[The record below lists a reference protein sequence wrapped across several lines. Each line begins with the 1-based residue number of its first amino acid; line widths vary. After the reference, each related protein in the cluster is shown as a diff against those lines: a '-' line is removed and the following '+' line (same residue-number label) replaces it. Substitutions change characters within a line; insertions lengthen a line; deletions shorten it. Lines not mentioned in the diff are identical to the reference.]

1 MNFSFL
7 SDCDTMLPGS
17 KWEIFIQMKTL
28 LQHCRIYDGT
38 GTEAFNGD
46 ILFEGDRILEVAPQI
61 DCEDTQTI
69 DLTGKSISS
78 GFFDAHSHNDWFAA
92 KKNPAP
98 YFEPF
103 VRQGITS
110 FITGNCGLSMTG
122 FHAESPYIDKVGAG
136 LFHMDDLTGVYPDL
150 NTFFSAIDGNTPLNI
165 ASLTGHCSA
174 RASGTGYA
182 NRPLSQTEQQEMLS
196 LLEENLKQG
205 ACGVSLGLMYEPG
218 LYAPKEELRKV
229 AELCARY
236 DRPLT
241 VHPRACSAVSMAYP
255 ELLGRPHLLRAL
267 DELEEVTRGLNVKL
281 QYSHA
286 IFVGTNS
293 FQCKD
298 ELVANIERMRKNGV
312 DAMFDIYAELLGVSV
327 ITAIMPVW
335 YQALSPADKRKFFNK
350 LKFRILAN
358 ASILLLGFGFDDIQI
373 AYIGEEYEA
382 YEGKTVH
389 QIAKEKGMN
398 DLDAY
403 LMLCEQ
409 SNFAGRVNMGP
420 YSTPQIVSE
429 LSRHD
434 NVLYMTDAWV
444 EQNGVQNPAIYDCFP
459 KFLHLS
465 LTGRGD
471 AMPRA
476 IRKMTGAVAD
486 RFAIHNRGYIKPGY
500 FADLTVFDEAA
511 LKNGVPD
518 QSRAFGIERVY
529 VNGTLVLA
537 DEVLDEAAFRSAGR
551 AMRA

>member
-1 MNFSFL
+1 
-7 SDCDTMLPGS
+7 MLPGS
-17 KWEIFIQMKTL
+17 KWENFIRMKTL

-38 GTEAFNGD
+38 GAEAFEGD
-46 ILFEGDRILEVAPQI
+46 ILFENDMILAVGQNLSA
-61 DCEDTQTI
+61 EDATI
-69 DLTGKSISS
+69 VNLAGKSVSS
-78 GFFDAHSHNDWFAA
+78 GFFDTHSHNDWFAA
-92 KKNPAP
+92 KKDPKP

-110 FITGNCGLSMTG
+110 FIAGNCGLSMAG
-122 FHAESPYIDKVGAG
+122 FQADSPYIDKVGAG
-136 LFHMDDLTGVYPDL
+136 LFHMDDLTGIYPDTDSL
-150 NTFFSAIDGNTPLNI
+150 FSAIDGNTPLNI
-165 ASLTGHCSA
+165 ASLVGHCTA

-182 NRPLSQTEQQEMLS
+182 SRPLSEEEQRHMLS
-196 LLEENLKQG
+196 LLEENLQQG

-218 LYAPKEELRKV
+218 LYANSEELRKV

-236 DRPLT
+236 DRPLA
-241 VHPRACSAVSMAYP
+241 VHPRANSAVSMAYP
-255 ELLGRPHLLRAL
+255 ELIGRPHLLRAL
-267 DELEEVTRGLNVKL
+267 DELEEITRGLNVKL

-293 FQCKD
+293 FPCKD
-298 ELVANIERMRKNGV
+298 ELVANIERMRSNGV

-335 YQALSPADKRKFFNK
+335 YQALSPAEKRRFFNK

-373 AYIGEEYEA
+373 AYIGPGYES

-389 QIAKEKGMN
+389 QIAKEAGMN

-409 SNFAGRVNMGP
+409 SHFAGRVNMGP
-420 YSTPQIVSE
+420 YSTPQIVSD

-465 LTGRGD
+465 LTGKGD
-471 AMPRA
+471 TMPRA

-486 RFAIHNRGYIKPGY
+486 RFSIPNRGYVKPGY
-500 FADLTVFDEAA
+500 FADLTVFDEDA

-529 VNGTLVLA
+529 VNGRLVL
-537 DEVLDEAAFRSAGR
+537 EGKRLDEAAFANAGR

>member
-1 MNFSFL
+1 
-7 SDCDTMLPGS
+7 
-17 KWEIFIQMKTL
+17 MKTL
-28 LQHCRIYDGT
+28 LQHGRIYDGT
-38 GTEAFNGD
+38 GADAFIGD
-46 ILFEGDRILEVAPQI
+46 ILIEDDTILAVGQDLA
-61 DCEDTQTI
+61 CEDASVV
-69 DLTGKSISS
+69 DLSGKSISS

-92 KKNPAP
+92 KKDPRP

-122 FHAESPYIDKVGAG
+122 FAESSPFIDKVGAG
-136 LFHMDDLTGVYPDL
+136 LFHMDDLTGVYPDVNAL
-150 NTFFSAIDGNTPLNI
+150 FAAIDGNTPLNI
-165 ASLTGHCSA
+165 ASLTGHCTA
-174 RASGTGYA
+174 RASGTGYSSR
-182 NRPLSQTEQQEMLS
+182 NLSEDEQQRMLE

-267 DELEEVTRGLNVKL
+267 DELEEITRGLNVKL

-286 IFVGTNS
+286 IFVGTSS
-293 FQCKD
+293 FKCKD

-327 ITAIMPVW
+327 ITAVMPVW
-335 YQALSPADKRKFFNK
+335 YQALSAADKRKFFNK
-350 LKFRILAN
+350 FRFRVLAY
-358 ASILLLGFGFDDIQI
+358 ATILLLGFGFDDIQV
-373 AYIGEEYEA
+373 AYIGPGYEE

-389 QIAKEKGMN
+389 QIAKEKRMN
-398 DLDAY
+398 ELDAY

-409 SNFAGRVNMGP
+409 SDFAGRVNMGP
-420 YSTPQIVSE
+420 YSTPLIISD
-429 LSRHD
+429 LSRHE

-444 EQNGVQNPAIYDCFP
+444 EENGVQNPAIYDCFP

-465 LTGRGD
+465 LNKKGD
-471 AMPRA
+471 TMPRT

-486 RFAIHNRGYIKPGY
+486 RFSIKNRGYVKPGC
-500 FADLTVFDEAA
+500 FADLTVFDEDK
-511 LKNGVPD
+511 LKDGVPD
-518 QSRAFGIERVY
+518 QSKAFGIERVY
-529 VNGTLVLA
+529 VNGKLVLNGDA
-537 DEVLDEAAFRSAGR
+537 LDETVFRSAGR
-551 AMRA
+551 CIRA

>member
-1 MNFSFL
+1 
-7 SDCDTMLPGS
+7 MLPGS
-17 KWEIFIQMKTL
+17 KWENFIRMKTL

-38 GTEAFNGD
+38 GTDAFTGD

-61 DCEDTQTI
+61 DCADAQTI

-92 KKNPAP
+92 KRDPQP

-122 FHAESPYIDKVGAG
+122 FQAESPYIDKVGAG
-136 LFHMDDLTGVYPDL
+136 LFHMDDLTGIYPDL
-150 NTFFSAIDGNTPLNI
+150 HSFFSAIDGNTPLNI

-182 NRPLSQTEQQEMLS
+182 NRPLSQTEQQEMLT

-218 LYAPKEELRKV
+218 LYAPKEELCKV

-267 DELEEVTRGLNVKL
+267 DELEEITRGLHVKL

-298 ELVANIERMRKNGV
+298 ELVANIERMRRNGV

-335 YQALSPADKRKFFNK
+335 YQALSPADKRRFFNK

-373 AYIGEEYEA
+373 AYIGEGYEA

-444 EQNGVQNPAIYDCFP
+444 EENGVQNPAIYDCFP

-465 LTGRGD
+465 LTGKGD
-471 AMPRA
+471 TMPRA

-486 RFAIHNRGYIKPGY
+486 RFAIQNRGYIKPGY
-500 FADLTVFDEAA
+500 FADLTVFDEDA

-518 QSRAFGIERVY
+518 QSKAFGIERVY
-529 VNGTLVLA
+529 VNGTLVL
-537 DEVLDEAAFRSAGR
+537 EHERLNETAFASAGR

>member
-1 MNFSFL
+1 
-7 SDCDTMLPGS
+7 
-17 KWEIFIQMKTL
+17 MKTL
-28 LQHCRIYDGT
+28 LQHGRIYDGT
-38 GTEAFNGD
+38 DADAFTGD
-46 ILFEGDRILEVAPQI
+46 ILIEDDKILAVGQNLS
-61 DCEDTQTI
+61 CEDAICI
-69 DLTGKSISS
+69 DLAGKSVSS

-92 KKNPAP
+92 KKNPQP

-122 FHAESPYIDKVGAG
+122 FVGDSPFVDKVGAG
-136 LFHMDDLTGVYPDL
+136 LFHMDDLTGVYNDVNAL
-150 NTFFSAIDGNTPLNI
+150 FAAIDGNTPLNI
-165 ASLTGHCSA
+165 ASLTGHCTA
-174 RASGTGYA
+174 RASGTGYS
-182 NRPLSQTEQQEMLS
+182 NRTLTDAETADMLN

-236 DRPLT
+236 NRPLT

-267 DELEEVTRGLNVKL
+267 DELEEITKGLNVKL

-286 IFVGTNS
+286 IFVGTSS
-293 FQCKD
+293 FKCKD

-327 ITAIMPVW
+327 ITAVMPVW
-335 YQALSPADKRKFFNK
+335 YQALSAADKRKFFNK
-350 LKFRILAN
+350 FRFRVLAY
-358 ASILLLGFGFDDIQI
+358 ATILLLGFGFDDIQV
-373 AYIGEEYEA
+373 AYIGPGYED

-389 QIAKEKGMN
+389 QIAKEKRMN

-420 YSTPQIVSE
+420 YSTPQIISD

-434 NVLYMTDAWV
+434 NVLYMTDAWI
-444 EQNGVQNPAIYDCFP
+444 EENGIQNPATYDCFP

-465 LTGRGD
+465 LNGKGD
-471 AMPRA
+471 TMPRTV
-476 IRKMTGAVAD
+476 RKMTGAVAD
-486 RFAIHNRGYIKPGY
+486 RFSIKDRGYVKPGC
-500 FADLTVFDEAA
+500 FADLTVFDEDK
-511 LKNGVPD
+511 LKNGKPD
-518 QSRAFGIERVY
+518 QSKSFGIERVY
-529 VNGTLVLA
+529 VNGKLVLNG
-537 DEVLDEAAFRSAGR
+537 DTLDEAVFRSAGR
-551 AMRA
+551 CMRA

>member
-1 MNFSFL
+1 
-7 SDCDTMLPGS
+7 
-17 KWEIFIQMKTL
+17 MKTL
-28 LQHCRIYDGT
+28 LQHGRIYDGT
-38 GTEAFNGD
+38 GADAFTGD
-46 ILFEGDRILEVAPQI
+46 ILIEDDRILAVGQNLS
-61 DCEDTQTI
+61 CEDATCI
-69 DLTGKSISS
+69 DLAGKSISS

-92 KKNPAP
+92 KQNTRP

-122 FHAESPYIDKVGAG
+122 FAGDSPNADKVGAG
-136 LFHMDDLTGVYPDL
+136 LFHMDDLTGVYNDIDAL
-150 NTFFSAIDGNTPLNI
+150 FAAIDGNTPLNI
-165 ASLTGHCSA
+165 ASLTGHCTA
-174 RASGTGYA
+174 RASGTGYS
-182 NRPLSQTEQQEMLS
+182 NRALTDAETTDMLA

-236 DRPLT
+236 NRPLT

-267 DELEEVTRGLNVKL
+267 DELEEITKGLPVKL

-286 IFVGTNS
+286 IFVGTSS
-293 FQCKD
+293 FKCKD

-327 ITAIMPVW
+327 ITAVMPVW

-350 LKFRILAN
+350 LRFRVLAY
-358 ASILLLGFGFDDIQI
+358 ATILLLGFGFDDIQV
-373 AYIGEEYEA
+373 AYIGPGYEE

-389 QIAKEKGMN
+389 QIAKEKRMN

-409 SNFAGRVNMGP
+409 SDFAGRVNMGP
-420 YSTPQIVSE
+420 YSTPQIVSD
-429 LSRHD
+429 LSKHD

-444 EQNGVQNPAIYDCFP
+444 EENGVQNPAIYDCFP

-465 LTGRGD
+465 LNGKGD
-471 AMPRA
+471 TMPNTV
-476 IRKMTGAVAD
+476 RKMTGAVAD
-486 RFAIHNRGYIKPGY
+486 RFAIKDRGYVKPGY
-500 FADLTVFDEAA
+500 FADLTVFDENA
-511 LKNGVPD
+511 LKNGKPD
-518 QSRAFGIERVY
+518 QSKSFGIERVY
-529 VNGTLVLA
+529 VNGKLVLNG
-537 DEVLDEAAFRSAGR
+537 DKLDEAAFRTAGR
-551 AMRA
+551 ALRA

>member
-1 MNFSFL
+1 MAV
-7 SDCDTMLPGS
+7 CDTMLPGS
-17 KWEIFIQMKTL
+17 KWEKFIQMKTL
-28 LQHCRIYDGT
+28 LQHGRIYDGT
-38 GTEAFNGD
+38 GAEAFEGD
-46 ILFEGDRILEVAPQI
+46 ILIEGDRILALGQGLPIGDAKTV
-61 DCEDTQTI
+61 
-69 DLTGKSISS
+69 DLAGKSVSS

-92 KKNPAP
+92 KRNPTP
-98 YFEPF
+98 FFEPF

-122 FHAESPYIDKVGAG
+122 FAENSPYIDKIGAG
-136 LFHMDDLTGVYPDL
+136 LFHMDGLTGVYPDL
-150 NTFFSAIDGNTPLNI
+150 DAFFSAIDGNTPLNI

-174 RASGTGYA
+174 RASGTGYL
-182 NRPLSQTEQQEMLS
+182 NRPLSEKEQRQMLS
-196 LLEENLKQG
+196 LLEENLRQG

-218 LYAPKEELRKV
+218 LYAPKEELRQV

-236 DRPLT
+236 NRPLT

-267 DELEEVTRGLNVKL
+267 DELEEITRGLNVKL

-286 IFVGTNS
+286 IFVGTSS
-293 FQCKD
+293 FKCKD
-298 ELVANIERMRKNGV
+298 ELVANIERMRRNGV

-373 AYIGEEYEA
+373 AYIGEGYEE
-382 YEGKTVH
+382 YEGKTVRR
-389 QIAKEKGMN
+389 IAREKGMN
-398 DLDAY
+398 NLDAY

-444 EQNGVQNPAIYDCFP
+444 EENGVQNPAIYDCFP

-465 LTGRGD
+465 LTGKGD
-471 AMPRA
+471 TMPRA
-476 IRKMTGAVAD
+476 VRKMTGAVAD
-486 RFAIHNRGYIKPGY
+486 RFAIKDRGYVKPGY
-500 FADLTVFDEAA
+500 FADLTVFDETA

-518 QSRAFGIERVY
+518 QPRAFGIERVY
-529 VNGTLVLA
+529 VNGRLVL
-537 DEVLDEAAFRSAGR
+537 EGETLDEAAFRTAGR

>member
-1 MNFSFL
+1 
-7 SDCDTMLPGS
+7 MLPGS
-17 KWEIFIQMKTL
+17 KWENFIRMKTL

-38 GTEAFNGD
+38 GTEAFEGD
-46 ILFEGDRILEVAPQI
+46 ILFENDMILAVGQNLSA
-61 DCEDTQTI
+61 EDATI
-69 DLTGKSISS
+69 VNLAGKSVSS

-92 KKNPAP
+92 KKDPKP

-110 FITGNCGLSMTG
+110 FIAGNCGLSMAG
-122 FHAESPYIDKVGAG
+122 FQADSPYIDKVGAG
-136 LFHMDDLTGVYPDL
+136 LFHMDDLTGIYPDTDSL
-150 NTFFSAIDGNTPLNI
+150 FSAIDGNTPLNI
-165 ASLTGHCSA
+165 ASLVGHCTA

-182 NRPLSQTEQQEMLS
+182 SRPLSEEEQRHMLS
-196 LLEENLKQG
+196 LLEENLQQG

-218 LYAPKEELRKV
+218 LYANSEELRKV

-236 DRPLT
+236 DRPLA
-241 VHPRACSAVSMAYP
+241 VHPRANSAVSMAYP
-255 ELLGRPHLLRAL
+255 ELIGRPHLLRAL
-267 DELEEVTRGLNVKL
+267 DELEEITRGLNVKL

-293 FQCKD
+293 FPCKD
-298 ELVANIERMRKNGV
+298 ELVANIERMRSNGV

-373 AYIGEEYEA
+373 AYIGPGYES

-389 QIAKEKGMN
+389 QIAKEAGMN

-409 SNFAGRVNMGP
+409 SHFAGRVNMGP
-420 YSTPQIVSE
+420 YSTPQIVSD

-434 NVLYMTDAWV
+434 KVLYMTDAWV

-465 LTGRGD
+465 LTGKGD
-471 AMPRA
+471 TMPRA

-486 RFAIHNRGYIKPGY
+486 RFSIPNRGYVKPGY
-500 FADLTVFDEAA
+500 FADLTVFDEDA

-518 QSRAFGIERVY
+518 QSRAFGIERVF
-529 VNGTLVLA
+529 VNGRLVL
-537 DEVLDEAAFRSAGR
+537 EGERLDEAAFANAGR

>member
-1 MNFSFL
+1 
-7 SDCDTMLPGS
+7 
-17 KWEIFIQMKTL
+17 MKTL

-38 GTEAFNGD
+38 GEDALTGD
-46 ILFEGDRILEVAPQI
+46 ILIEDDKILAVDQNLSFEDVSVV
-61 DCEDTQTI
+61 
-69 DLTGKSISS
+69 DLSGKSISS

-92 KKNPAP
+92 KKDPKP

-103 VRQGITS
+103 LRQGITS

-122 FHAESPYIDKVGAG
+122 FAKGSPYIDKVGAG
-136 LFHMDDLTGVYPDL
+136 LFHMDGLTGVYPDL
-150 NTFFSAIDGNTPLNI
+150 NALYAAIDGNMPLNI
-165 ASLTGHCSA
+165 ASLTGHCTA
-174 RASGTGYA
+174 RSSGTGYV
-182 NRPLSQTEQQEMLS
+182 NRPLSEDEQESMLT

-267 DELEEVTRGLNVKL
+267 DELEEITRGLNVKL

-286 IFVGTNS
+286 IFVGASS
-293 FQCKD
+293 FKCKD
-298 ELVANIERMRKNGV
+298 ELVAIIERMRDNGV

-327 ITAIMPVW
+327 ITAVMPVW

-350 LKFRILAN
+350 LRFRILAN
-358 ASILLLGFGFDDIQI
+358 ATILLLGFGFGDIEV
-373 AYIGEEYEA
+373 AYIGPGYEA

-389 QIAKEKGMN
+389 QIAKEKRMN
-398 DLDAY
+398 GLDAY
-403 LMLCEQ
+403 LLLCEQ

-420 YSTPQIVSE
+420 YSTPQIVSD
-429 LSRHD
+429 LSSHE

-444 EQNGVQNPAIYDCFP
+444 EENGVQNPAIYDCFP

-465 LTGRGD
+465 LNGKGD
-471 AMPRA
+471 TMSRA
-476 IRKMTGAVAD
+476 VRKMTGAVAD
-486 RFAIHNRGYIKPGY
+486 RFSIPSRGYIKPGY
-500 FADLTVFDEAA
+500 FADLTVFNEES
-511 LKNGVPD
+511 LKNAVPD
-518 QSRAFGIERVY
+518 QSKAFGIERVY
-529 VNGTLVLA
+529 VNGKLVLNG
-537 DEVLDEAAFRSAGR
+537 EELDETAFATSGR
-551 AMRA
+551 AIRAENR

>member
-1 MNFSFL
+1 
-7 SDCDTMLPGS
+7 MLPGS
-17 KWEIFIQMKTL
+17 KWENFIRMKTL

-38 GTEAFNGD
+38 GAEAFEGD
-46 ILFEGDRILEVAPQI
+46 ILFENDMILAVGQNLSA
-61 DCEDTQTI
+61 EDATI
-69 DLTGKSISS
+69 VNLAGKSVSS

-92 KKNPAP
+92 KKDPKP

-110 FITGNCGLSMTG
+110 FIAGNCGLSMAG
-122 FHAESPYIDKVGAG
+122 FQADSPYIDKVGAG
-136 LFHMDDLTGVYPDL
+136 LFHMDDLTGIYPDTDSL
-150 NTFFSAIDGNTPLNI
+150 FSAIDGNTPLNI
-165 ASLTGHCSA
+165 ASLVGHCTA

-182 NRPLSQTEQQEMLS
+182 SRPLSEEEQRHMLS
-196 LLEENLKQG
+196 LLEENLQQG

-218 LYAPKEELRKV
+218 LYANSEELRKV

-236 DRPLT
+236 DRPLA
-241 VHPRACSAVSMAYP
+241 VHPRANSAVSMAYP
-255 ELLGRPHLLRAL
+255 ELIGRPHLLRAL
-267 DELEEVTRGLNVKL
+267 DELEEITRGLNVKL

-293 FQCKD
+293 FPCKD
-298 ELVANIERMRKNGV
+298 ELVANIERMRSNGV

-335 YQALSPADKRKFFNK
+335 YQALSPAEKRKFFNK

-373 AYIGEEYEA
+373 AYIGPGYES

-389 QIAKEKGMN
+389 QIAKEAGMN

-409 SNFAGRVNMGP
+409 SHFAGRVNMGP
-420 YSTPQIVSE
+420 YSTPQIVSD

-465 LTGRGD
+465 LTGKGD
-471 AMPRA
+471 TMPRA

-486 RFAIHNRGYIKPGY
+486 RFSIPKRGYVKPGY
-500 FADLTVFDEAA
+500 FADLTVFDEDA
-511 LKNGVPD
+511 LKNGAPD

-529 VNGTLVLA
+529 VNGRLVL
-537 DEVLDEAAFRSAGR
+537 EGERLDEAAFANAGR

>member
-1 MNFSFL
+1 
-7 SDCDTMLPGS
+7 MLPGS
-17 KWEIFIQMKTL
+17 KWENFIRMKTL

-38 GTEAFNGD
+38 GAEAFEGD
-46 ILFEGDRILEVAPQI
+46 ILFENDTILAVGQNLSA
-61 DCEDTQTI
+61 EDATI
-69 DLTGKSISS
+69 VNLAGKSVSS

-92 KKNPAP
+92 KKDPKP

-110 FITGNCGLSMTG
+110 FIAGNCGLSMAG
-122 FHAESPYIDKVGAG
+122 FQADSPYIDKVGAG
-136 LFHMDDLTGVYPDL
+136 LFHMDDLTGIYPDTDSL
-150 NTFFSAIDGNTPLNI
+150 FSAIDGNTPLNI
-165 ASLTGHCSA
+165 ASLVGHCTA

-182 NRPLSQTEQQEMLS
+182 SRPLSEEEQRHMLS
-196 LLEENLKQG
+196 LLEENLQQG

-218 LYAPKEELRKV
+218 LYANSEELRKV

-236 DRPLT
+236 DRPLA
-241 VHPRACSAVSMAYP
+241 VHPRANSAVSMAYP
-255 ELLGRPHLLRAL
+255 ELIGRPHLLRAL
-267 DELEEVTRGLNVKL
+267 DELEEITRGLNVKL

-293 FQCKD
+293 FPCKD
-298 ELVANIERMRKNGV
+298 ELVANIERMRSNGV

-335 YQALSPADKRKFFNK
+335 YQALSPAEKRRFFNK

-373 AYIGEEYEA
+373 AYIGPGYES

-389 QIAKEKGMN
+389 QIAKEAGMN

-409 SNFAGRVNMGP
+409 SHFAGRVNMGP
-420 YSTPQIVSE
+420 YSTPQIVSD

-465 LTGRGD
+465 LTGKGD
-471 AMPRA
+471 TMPRA

-486 RFAIHNRGYIKPGY
+486 RFSIPNRGYVKPGY
-500 FADLTVFDEAA
+500 FADLTVFDEDA

-529 VNGTLVLA
+529 VNGRLVL
-537 DEVLDEAAFRSAGR
+537 EGERLDEAAFANAGR

>member
-1 MNFSFL
+1 
-7 SDCDTMLPGS
+7 MLPGS
-17 KWEIFIQMKTL
+17 KWENFIRMKTL
-28 LQHCRIYDGT
+28 LQHCCIYDGT
-38 GTEAFNGD
+38 GEPAFSGD
-46 ILFEGDRILEVAPQI
+46 ILIEGDKILAVGENLSSEDATVV
-61 DCEDTQTI
+61 DC
-69 DLTGKSISS
+69 TGKSVSS
-78 GFFDAHSHNDWFAA
+78 GFFDAHSHNDWYAA
-92 KKNPAP
+92 KKNPKP

-122 FHAESPYIDKVGAG
+122 FDAESPYVDKVGAG
-136 LFHMDDLTGVYPDL
+136 LFHMDDLTGTYPDINAL
-150 NTFFSAIDGNTPLNI
+150 FTAIDGNTPLNI
-165 ASLTGHCSA
+165 ASLTGHCTA

-182 NRPLSQTEQQEMLS
+182 NRLLSEEEQQSMLA
-196 LLEENLKQG
+196 LLEKNLQQG

-236 DRPLT
+236 DKPLT

-267 DELEEVTRGLNVKL
+267 DELEEITKGLNIKL

-286 IFVGTNS
+286 IFVGKSS
-293 FQCKD
+293 FKCKD

-327 ITAIMPVW
+327 ITAVMPTW

-350 LKFRILAN
+350 FRFRVLAY
-358 ASILLLGFGFDDIQI
+358 ATILLLGFGFDDIQV
-373 AYIGEEYEA
+373 AYIGPGYEE

-389 QIAKEKGMN
+389 QIAKEKRMN

-409 SNFAGRVNMGP
+409 SEFAGRVNMGP
-420 YSTPQIVSE
+420 YSTPKIISE
-429 LSRHD
+429 LSRHES
-434 NVLYMTDAWV
+434 VLYMTDAWV
-444 EQNGVQNPAIYDCFP
+444 EENGVQNPAIYDCFP

-465 LTGRGD
+465 LNGTGD
-471 AMPRA
+471 TMPRTV
-476 IRKMTGAVAD
+476 RKMTGAVAD
-486 RFAIHNRGYIKPGY
+486 RFGIAGRGYVKPGY
-500 FADLTVFDEAA
+500 FADLTVFDEET
-511 LKNGVPD
+511 LKSTPPD

-529 VNGTLVLA
+529 VNGRLVLA
-537 DEVLDEAAFRSAGR
+537 GDKLDEEAFRTAGR
-551 AMRA
+551 ALRA

>member
-1 MNFSFL
+1 
-7 SDCDTMLPGS
+7 
-17 KWEIFIQMKTL
+17 MKTL

-38 GTEAFNGD
+38 GAEAFLGD
-46 ILFEGDRILEVAPQI
+46 ILIEDDRILDVGQGLV
-61 DCEDTQTI
+61 CENATHV
-69 DLTGKSISS
+69 DLSGKSVSS
-78 GFFDAHSHNDWFAA
+78 GFFDAHSHNDWYAA
-92 KKNPAP
+92 KTDPKP

-122 FHAESPYIDKVGAG
+122 FAPDCPYLDKIGAG
-136 LFHMDDLTGVYPDL
+136 LFHMEDLTGVYPDV
-150 NTFFSAIDGNTPLNI
+150 NSFFSAIDGNTPLNI
-165 ASLTGHCSA
+165 ASLVGQCTA
-174 RASGTGYA
+174 RASGTGY
-182 NRPLSQTEQQEMLS
+182 NNHPLTEAETADMLA

-218 LYAPKEELRKV
+218 LYAPKEELKKI
-229 AELCARY
+229 AALCARY
-236 DRPLT
+236 HRPLT
-241 VHPRACSAVSMAYP
+241 VHPRANSAVSMAYP

-267 DELEEVTRGLNVKL
+267 DELEEITRGLDVKL

-286 IFVGTNS
+286 IFVGKNS
-293 FQCKD
+293 FRCKD
-298 ELVANIERMRKNGV
+298 ELVEILERMRKNGV

-335 YQALSPADKRKFFNK
+335 YQALSPADKRKFVN
-350 LKFRILAN
+350 KFRFRVLAN

-373 AYIGEEYEA
+373 AYIGPGYEH

-389 QIAKEKGMN
+389 QIAKEKKMN

-403 LMLCEQ
+403 LMLCEE

-420 YSTPQIVSE
+420 YSTPQIISA

-444 EQNGVQNPAIYDCFP
+444 EEHGIQNPAIYDCFP

-465 LTGRGD
+465 LIGSGD
-471 AMPRA
+471 TMPRTV
-476 IRKMTGAVAD
+476 RKMTGAVAD
-486 RFAIHNRGYIKPGY
+486 RFSIAGRGYVKPGY
-500 FADLTVFDEAA
+500 YADLTVFDEDV
-511 LKNGVPD
+511 LKRTKPD

-529 VNGTLVLA
+529 VNGRLVLNGDA
-537 DEVLDEAAFRSAGR
+537 LDETAFATAGR
-551 AMRA
+551 AMRV

>member
-1 MNFSFL
+1 
-7 SDCDTMLPGS
+7 
-17 KWEIFIQMKTL
+17 MKTL
-28 LQHCRIYDGT
+28 LQHGRIYDGT
-38 GTEAFNGD
+38 GADAFIGD
-46 ILFEGDRILEVAPQI
+46 ILIEDDKIIAVGQSLACEVASVV
-61 DCEDTQTI
+61 
-69 DLTGKSISS
+69 DLSGKSVSS

-92 KKNPAP
+92 KKDPIP

-122 FHAESPYIDKVGAG
+122 FASESPYIDKVGAG
-136 LFHMDDLTGVYPDL
+136 LFHMDNLSGVYPDIHAL
-150 NTFFSAIDGNTPLNI
+150 FSAIDGNTPLNI
-165 ASLTGHCSA
+165 ASLTGHCTA

-182 NRPLSQTEQQEMLS
+182 NHPLSEDEQESMLE

-267 DELEEVTRGLNVKL
+267 DELEEITSGLSVKL

-286 IFVGTNS
+286 IFVGTSS
-293 FQCKD
+293 FKCKD
-298 ELVANIERMRKNGV
+298 ELIANIERMRNNGV

-327 ITAIMPVW
+327 ITAVMPVW
-335 YQALSPADKRKFFNK
+335 YQALSPQDKRKFFNK
-350 LKFRILAN
+350 LRFRVLAY
-358 ASILLLGFGFDDIQI
+358 ATILLLGFGFDDIQV
-373 AYIGEEYEA
+373 AYIGPGYES
-382 YEGKTVH
+382 YDGKTVH
-389 QIAKEKGMN
+389 QIAKERKMD

-420 YSTPQIVSE
+420 YSTPQIVSD

-444 EQNGVQNPAIYDCFP
+444 EENGVQNPAIYDCFP

-465 LTGRGD
+465 LNGKGD
-471 AMPRA
+471 TMPRTV
-476 IRKMTGAVAD
+476 RKMTGAVAD
-486 RFAIHNRGYIKPGY
+486 RFSIANRGYVKPG
-500 FADLTVFDEAA
+500 
-511 LKNGVPD
+511 
-518 QSRAFGIERVY
+518 
-529 VNGTLVLA
+529 
-537 DEVLDEAAFRSAGR
+537 
-551 AMRA
+551 

>member
-1 MNFSFL
+1 MVDGIEHVNGPAPSHGHHGGTDL
-7 SDCDTMLPGS
+7 S
-17 KWEIFIQMKTL
+17 
-28 LQHCRIYDGT
+28 
-38 GTEAFNGD
+38 
-46 ILFEGDRILEVAPQI
+46 
-61 DCEDTQTI
+61 
-69 DLTGKSISS
+69 GKSVSS

-92 KKNPAP
+92 KTNPRP

-122 FHAESPYIDKVGAG
+122 FAPESQYIDKVGAG
-136 LFHMDDLTGVYPDL
+136 LFHMDELRGIYPDI
-150 NTFFSAIDGNTPLNI
+150 NAFFAAIDANTPLNI
-165 ASLTGHCSA
+165 ASLTGHCTA
-174 RASGTGYA
+174 RASGTGYE
-182 NRPLSQTEQQEMLS
+182 NRHLSEAEQEQMLA

-236 DRPLT
+236 HRPLT

-267 DELEEVTRGLNVKL
+267 DELEEITRGLDVKL

-286 IFVGTNS
+286 IFVGKSS
-293 FQCKD
+293 FSCKD
-298 ELVANIERMRKNGV
+298 ELVASIERMRKNGV

-327 ITAIMPVW
+327 ITAVMPVW
-335 YQALSPADKRKFFNK
+335 YQALSPAEKRKFFNK
-350 LKFRILAN
+350 LRFTILAN
-358 ASILLLGFGFDDIQI
+358 ATILLLGFGFDDIQV
-373 AYIGEEYEA
+373 AYIGPGFEE
-382 YEGKTVH
+382 YEGKTVR
-389 QIAKEKGMN
+389 QIAEEKRMSSVN
-398 DLDAY
+398 AY

-420 YSTPQIVSE
+420 YSTPKIVSE
-429 LSRHD
+429 LSRNE

-444 EQNGVQNPAIYDCFP
+444 EENGIQNPAIYDCFP

-465 LTGRGD
+465 LNGKGD
-471 AMPRA
+471 TMARTV
-476 IRKMTGAVAD
+476 RKMTGAVAD
-486 RFAIHNRGYIKPGY
+486 RFGIANRGYVKPGY
-500 FADLTVFDEAA
+500 FADLTVFDEAV
-511 LKNGVPD
+511 LKSSVPD

-529 VNGTLVLA
+529 VNGRLVLNG
-537 DEVLDEAAFRSAGR
+537 DSLDEAAFLTAGR